1 MCNLNGIPYRRLPNV
16 TRTSAN
22 MARRCVVNRPRVFL
36 RRVCVL
42 RDPILLC
49 ARASPPGAPRHV
61 CLRESLLARACAC
74 VHGCSSVFACGGAH
88 RASVYAYVAC
98 AGGSGGGAVPRCH
111 GQFICTLDCSCACH
125 THPKQRCTLSANRML
140 TRCSGAIV
148 PLRMSQ
154 CIFPV
159 KLRFARCVLLA
170 ACWPVA

>member
-1 MCNLNGIPYRRLPNV
+1 MEYRIDAWQNV
-16 TRTSAN
+16 SRTSAN

-61 CLRESLLARACAC
+61 CLRKSLLARACAC

-88 RASVYAYVAC
+88 RANVYAYVAC
-98 AGGSGGGAVPRCH
+98 AGGRGGGAVPRRH